1 MRLSNVVS
9 VLALGASIVWTGG
22 VSTRAEADAP
32 AAPVVVRVEFT
43 GAERTSEAYL
53 RGLVHTTEGQPFD
66 SAVADEDVTRLL
78 KSGKFLSARYETTP
92 GPEGVVVTFVLAERP
107 VIEEIRF
114 DGNVKFNDKKLR
126 KEVPVSVGD
135 PVDAYGVQEGRDAI
149 LRLYHDEGYGE
160 ATVTIDED
168 LLVQKAILLY
178 RIEEGPRIRVR
189 KILFEGN
196 ESFNARKLSGLIE
209 TKTYLWLFRDGRYDP
224 DQVERDAA
232 DIQRFY
238 RDEGFLDARVSYRV
252 ERSAEGTDL
261 TITFTIVEGQ
271 RYSIEEIRF
280 EGNTVFSDEELRA
293 GLSMQPGQPILQ
305 REVDRDVK
313 AIQTRYGDQG
323 YIYAEVRAVRVFSAT
338 PGLVVVT
345 IQIEEG
351 QQIRVGQV
359 VIRGNE
365 TTKDKVVRREV
376 ELFPEELFSL
386 SKAREAERR
395 LIQTQI
401 FSRASVQPAGTT
413 PGVRDV
419 VVDVQESAKAGDFI
433 FGIGITSNSGVLGSI
448 MLDIKNFDLFDWPRS
463 FTEFI
468 KLRSFHGAG
477 QRLRIEAQPGTELN
491 RFRIDFTE
499 PYFLDQPVRL
509 GTSAYYFERGRDRYD
524 ERRVG
529 GNVSFGK
536 RLEWKW
542 LKGWYGEVAL
552 RVENVD
558 ISSVDLFAARKARD
572 VEGGNFITSV
582 KGTVVRDRTD
592 SRFVPTRGDR
602 LSLAWEQVGVL
613 GGEHFFGKLSA
624 SYAWHKTLYTD
635 VEERKSV
642 LTLRG
647 RAGAIVGDA
656 PLFERF
662 YAGGIGSL
670 RGFEFR
676 GVSPRDGI
684 KETRIGGDFELLTGA
699 EYSFPL
705 YADSLRGVVFTDMGT
720 VEENFEITAWRASVG
735 VGLRL
740 QIDFFGPV
748 PMEFDLAVP
757 VSSESDDDE
766 QIFSF
771 FIGTVF

>member
-1 MRLSNVVS
+1 MRLSNVVC
-9 VLALGASIVWTGG
+9 VLALGGWLGWTGAA
-22 VSTRAEADAP
+22 STRAQVGDPAD
-32 AAPVVVRVEFT
+32 PVVLRVEFT
-43 GAERTSEAYL
+43 GAQRTSEAYL
-53 RGLVHTTEGQPFD
+53 RGLVLTAEGQPFD
-66 SAVADEDVTRLL
+66 PAVADEDVSRLL
-78 KSGKFLSARYETTP
+78 RSGKFLSARVETTP
-92 GPEGVVVTFVLAERP
+92 DPEGIVVTFVLAERP

-114 DGNVKFNDKKLR
+114 EGNVKFKEKKLR
-126 KEVPVSVGD
+126 EVTPVAVGD
-135 PVDAYGVQEGRDAI
+135 PVDAYGVQEGREAI
-149 LRLYHDEGYGE
+149 LRLYREEGYGE
-160 ATVTIDED
+160 AAVTIDEG
-168 LLVQKAILLY
+168 LLAEQAIVLY

-189 KILFEGN
+189 KIFFEGN
-196 ESFNARKLSGLIE
+196 ESFSHRKLSRLIE
-209 TKTYLWLFRDGRYDP
+209 TKTYLWLFRDGRFDP
-224 DQVERDAA
+224 DQAERDAA
-232 DIQRFY
+232 AIQTLY

-252 ERSAEGTDL
+252 ERSPEGTDL
-261 TITFTIVEGQ
+261 TVTFTIVEGQ
-271 RYSIEEIRF
+271 RYSIEEIRL
-280 EGNTVFSDEELRA
+280 EGNTVFADEELRA
-293 GLSMQPGQPILQ
+293 ELSMQPGQPILQ

-313 AIQTRYGDQG
+313 TIQTRYGDQG
-323 YIYAEVRAVRVFSAT
+323 YIYAEVRAVRVFSET

-351 QQIRVGQV
+351 EQIRVGRIV
-359 VIRGNE
+359 VRGNE
-365 TTKDKVVRREV
+365 TTKDKVIRREV
-376 ELFPEELFSL
+376 ELFPEELFNL
-386 SKAREAERR
+386 SQARDAERR

-419 VVDVQESAKAGDFI
+419 IVDVEESAKAGDFI
-433 FGIGITSNSGVLGSI
+433 FGIGVTSNSGLLGSV

-463 FTEFI
+463 FREFI

-477 QRLRIEAQPGTELN
+477 QRLRIEAQPGTELT

-509 GTSAYYFERGRDRYD
+509 GTSAYFFERGRDNYD

-542 LKGWYGEVAL
+542 LKGWYSEVAL
-552 RVENVD
+552 RAENVD
-558 ISSVDLFAARKARD
+558 ISSVDLFAARDVRD

-602 LSLAWEQVGVL
+602 LSLAWEQVGIL

-624 SYAWHKTLYTD
+624 SYAWHKTMYTD

-676 GVSPRDGI
+676 GVSPRKGLD
-684 KETRIGGDFELLTGA
+684 ETRVGGDFLLLTGA
-699 EYSFPL
+699 EYSFPM

-720 VEENFEITAWRASVG
+720 VEENFGITAWRASVG
-735 VGLRL
+735 FGIRL
-740 QIDFFGPV
+740 QVDFFGPV

-757 VSSESDDDE
+757 VSSDSDDDE